1 MKKEL
6 VLDDNLMNIKVE
18 RQVRVRDILVDVP
31 LRYKCSAINVLFPI
45 STKEAKKIIGTPKI
59 KPLELFPGRSLLCIT
74 LFDYQYSPVGPYT
87 EISLSIPV
95 NYNFGF
101 NVPLFSLL
109 LNLFFNKLSF
119 FVFSIA
125 QSTQIAIEH
134 GLIITGYPK
143 YDKEKTVDAK
153 FSRGDKFI
161 YVNVSGEGKMI
172 LNLKIMK
179 LKNEKLERSYY
190 PTYFVKNN
198 KICKIQLETD
208 SIING
213 SKILSFELG
222 DHKIAE
228 LIKSLK
234 ISPNAV
240 YAKYYKDAIEILYS
254 PKEIEAI

>member
-6 VLDDNLMNIKVE
+6 VLDDKLLDIPVE

-45 STKEAKKIIGTPKI
+45 STKEAKKIIKTEKI

-95 NYNFGF
+95 NYNSKI
-101 NVPLFSLL
+101 NLPLFSLL
-109 LNLFFNKLSF
+109 FNLFLDKLSF

-153 FSRGDKFI
+153 FNKGDKFI

-172 LNLKIMK
+172 LNLKIAK
-179 LKNEKLERSYY
+179 FKKEKIEHSYY

-208 SIING
+208 SITSG
-213 SKILSFELG
+213 LKILNFELG
-222 DHKIAE
+222 NHKIAE
-228 LIKSLK
+228 LIKSLRINPK
-234 ISPNAV
+234 PI
-240 YAKYYKDAIEILYS
+240 YTKYYKDAVEILYS